1 MYTTTFLLFNR
12 NELKKK
18 GTSIYNKDFLIER
31 RMQMGNVNIKR
42 EETFIIIPKWMREE
56 LDLKGNELLIYA
68 LIFDRSN
75 AGKCWFTTQH
85 KYFSEWCGC
94 SRQSVISTINNLVNK
109 ELITKR
115 KDYDENGYLNGC
127 AYKAVIQ
134 KGE

>member
-1 MYTTTFLLFNR
+1 
-12 NELKKK
+12 
-18 GTSIYNKDFLIER
+18 
-31 RMQMGNVNIKR
+31 MGNVNIKR

-75 AGKCWFTTQH
+75 AGKCWFTAQH

-115 KDYDENGYLNGC
+115 KDYGENGYLTGC